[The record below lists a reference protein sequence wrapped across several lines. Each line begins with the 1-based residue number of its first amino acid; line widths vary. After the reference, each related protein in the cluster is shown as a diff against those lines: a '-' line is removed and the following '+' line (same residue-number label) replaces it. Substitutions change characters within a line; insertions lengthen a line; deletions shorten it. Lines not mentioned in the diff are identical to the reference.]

1 VPWRIAPTVQP
12 QSAGCGFAL
21 GTTTIIPPTR
31 QEHRRVTGFRIAS
44 FVVLAL
50 GLGAGVAW
58 PWWQFDVLQR
68 QEAGQVGYHCGLS
81 YLAIVSVAVLGVG
94 LASLVAAL
102 LNLVAFRRSP
112 KPRPTGRKVELVML
126 ALPAVFVLL
135 ACAFLL
141 F

>member
-1 VPWRIAPTVQP
+1 V
-12 QSAGCGFAL
+12 
-21 GTTTIIPPTR
+21 PTR

-50 GLGAGVAW
+50 GVVAGVAW

-68 QEAGQVGYHCGLS
+68 QEAGQVGYHCGRG
-81 YLAIVSVAVLGVG
+81 YLAIVSVAALGIG

-112 KPRPTGRKVELVML
+112 KPRSIVRKIELVLL
-126 ALPAVFVLL
+126 ALPAAIVLL
-135 ACAFLL
+135 TGAIVL